1 MITISLQINL
11 LVFGDDNK
19 LWEVITINLEWYV
32 NLMNMLDERA
42 KENRPLNGTEITQLN
57 ICVNRYAIAG
67 NATELIHDIADAN
80 DCGECNSWNE
90 LIAALHQ
97 LFVTGER
104 IALRMENYDN

>member
-1 MITISLQINL
+1 MIS
-11 LVFGDDNK
+11 F
-19 LWEVITINLEWYV
+19 EWYV
-32 NLMNMLDERA
+32 NLMNMLDKRA
-42 KENRPLNGTEITQLN
+42 KENRLLNRTEITQLN
-57 ICVNRYAIAG
+57 ICVNRYAIAD

-104 IALRMENYDN
+104 IALRRENYDN